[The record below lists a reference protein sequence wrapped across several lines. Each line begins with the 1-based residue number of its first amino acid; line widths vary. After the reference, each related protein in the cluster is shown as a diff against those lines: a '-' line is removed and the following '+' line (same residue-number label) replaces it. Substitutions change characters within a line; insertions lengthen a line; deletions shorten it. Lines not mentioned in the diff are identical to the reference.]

1 MSGGGPPLKIHE
13 TRGNLIPQALFG
25 CAPARSRSELAGSPP
40 DRLTRRINDV
50 DEEDSDEE
58 PDQRDAALPTIS
70 SYCWRPG
77 AQLSADGEHGGDG
90 AMLVPALGMGRSSY
104 RGDCGQRTCGRCS
117 VHSRGA
123 SWPTETVGFP
133 GDVGGAVHRHARR
146 REDPVESL
154 TGPGQLSI
162 SAVSHPRH
170 SARHADPQRRPR

>member
-1 MSGGGPPLKIHE
+1 M
-13 TRGNLIPQALFG
+13 
-25 CAPARSRSELAGSPP
+25 PARSPTELAGPPP
-40 DRLTRRINDV
+40 DRLTRRINGV

-58 PDQRDAALPTIS
+58 PDQRDAALPTTAS
-70 SYCWRPG
+70 HCWRPG